1 MTKNPKDDVSQI
13 ADFVK
18 KDTEAAFDI
27 LSEKELRIRLEKR
40 MKHELQNRSPQ
51 GLFRL
56 KWSWVFAGAL
66 TFFLLV
72 AIPLFILKDSAGEHK
87 AHTAIENFLQGTPGV
102 RALKE
107 WQQLNRMV
115 LSVKREAESSFIS
128 QIRQSYDQ
136 TQREAL
142 TTPPV
147 VLNQTGKDS
156 GGDSDTSEKLGRMLR
171 ERSIFR
177 FLSKYSKHLE
187 EEKNG

>member
-13 ADFVK
+13 ADFIK

-27 LSEKELRIRLEKR
+27 LSEKELRTRLEKR
-40 MKHELQNRSPQ
+40 LKHELRNRPPQ
-51 GLFRL
+51 GLSRL
-56 KWSWVFAGAL
+56 KWSWAFAGAL
-66 TFFLLV
+66 TLILLV
-72 AIPLFILKDSAGEHK
+72 AIPLFILKDSAGEYK
-87 AHTAIENFLQGTPGV
+87 AHTAIKNFLQETPGV

-115 LSVKREAESSFIS
+115 LSVKREAEPSFIR
-128 QIRQSYDQ
+128 QMRQSYDQ
-136 TQREAL
+136 IQSEAL
-142 TTPPV
+142 TTPSV
-147 VLNQTGKDS
+147 VLDRTGKDS
-156 GGDSDTSEKLGRMLR
+156 GGDSNTYEKLGRMIR